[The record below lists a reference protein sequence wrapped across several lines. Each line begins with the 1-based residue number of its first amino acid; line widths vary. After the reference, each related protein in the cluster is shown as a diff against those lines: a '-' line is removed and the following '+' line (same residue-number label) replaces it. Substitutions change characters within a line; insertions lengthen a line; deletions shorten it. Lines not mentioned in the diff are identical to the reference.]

1 MIFIAWTMSNN
12 RKKIEFRVVISGVLL
27 QFLLAVAILK
37 TDTGRMLFEYA
48 KNLISLII
56 DTSDYGAEFVFG
68 KDFRDHFFAFKVLP
82 TIVFA
87 SSLSYV
93 LFYVGVLQKVV
104 QVLSWVMLKVMNVSG
119 AVSLVSAANVFL
131 GQTEA
136 PLFVKPYLKSMTKSE
151 LFTMMVG
158 GMATVAGG
166 VLAAFVGFGISAGHL
181 LAASLMSAPAAIV
194 IARVMF
200 PETEHSSTEG
210 QLKVELETDDVNI
223 FDAACRG
230 ASDGLGLALNVGA
243 MLLAFIALV
252 KLVNIGI
259 GYAGD
264 LVGLQLSL
272 ESMVGFVFRP
282 VAFMLGISWKESA
295 IVGQLIGSKIVLN
308 EFIAYIELSRQM
320 ELAQA
325 VRAGTAVAE
334 PGVTYLSERA
344 IIISTY
350 ALCGFANFSS
360 MAIQIGGIG
369 GLEPSRKK
377 EFAQYAFKA
386 MIGGSLAAFM
396 TACIAGMLL

>member
-1 MIFIAWTMSNN
+1 
-12 RKKIEFRVVISGVLL
+12 
-27 QFLLAVAILK
+27 
-37 TDTGRMLFEYA
+37 
-48 KNLISLII
+48 
-56 DTSDYGAEFVFG
+56 
-68 KDFRDHFFAFKVLP
+68 
-82 TIVFA
+82 
-87 SSLSYV
+87 
-93 LFYVGVLQKVV
+93 
-104 QVLSWVMLKVMNVSG
+104 MNVSG

>member
-1 MIFIAWTMSNN
+1 
-12 RKKIEFRVVISGVLL
+12 
-27 QFLLAVAILK
+27 
-37 TDTGRMLFEYA
+37 
-48 KNLISLII
+48 
-56 DTSDYGAEFVFG
+56 
-68 KDFRDHFFAFKVLP
+68 
-82 TIVFA
+82 
-87 SSLSYV
+87 
-93 LFYVGVLQKVV
+93 
-104 QVLSWVMLKVMNVSG
+104 
-119 AVSLVSAANVFL
+119 
-131 GQTEA
+131 
-136 PLFVKPYLKSMTKSE
+136 
-151 LFTMMVG
+151 
-158 GMATVAGG
+158 
-166 VLAAFVGFGISAGHL
+166 
-181 LAASLMSAPAAIV
+181 
-194 IARVMF
+194 MF